1 MLLFDSII
9 QEMNHRFSEASTDL
23 LDCIACL
30 DPKNIFS
37 NFDMDK
43 LMHLADLYP
52 VDFIST
58 GRTFLY
64 QKLQSFLSDMRID
77 GRFFNVEDLG
87 SLAKKMKETLKDR
100 VFPMVYCLVELTL
113 LLPVATTYV
122 ERVFSAMKA
131 VKIDL
136 RNRMRDEWLND
147 SLVIYIENE
156 TFDYIDNEL
165 ILNRFQNMD
174 SRRNQL
180 SRSTKYSVV

>member
-1 MLLFDSII
+1 
-9 QEMNHRFSEASTDL
+9 MNHRFSEVSTNL

-30 DPKNIFS
+30 DPKNGFS

-43 LMHLADLYP
+43 LAHLADLYP

-58 GRTFLY
+58 GRTFLS
-64 QKLQSFLSDMRID
+64 QELQSFLSDMRID

-87 SLAKKMKETLKDR
+87 SLAKKMKKTMKDR
-100 VFPMVYCLVELTL
+100 VFPMVYRLVELAL
-113 LLPVATTYV
+113 LLPVATAVV

-131 VKIDL
+131 VKNDL
-136 RNRMRDEWLND
+136 RNRMGDEGLND
-147 SLVIYIENE
+147 SLAVYIEKE
-156 TFDYIDNEL
+156 IFDSINNEL

-180 SRSTKYSVV
+180 SRSTKHSVA

>member
-1 MLLFDSII
+1 
-9 QEMNHRFSEASTDL
+9 MNHCFSEASTDL

-30 DPKNIFS
+30 DPKNGFS

-43 LMHLADLYP
+43 LAHHADLYP

-58 GRTFLY
+58 GRTFLS
-64 QKLQSFLSDMRID
+64 QELQSFLSDMRID

-87 SLAKKMKETLKDR
+87 SLAKKMKETMKDR
-100 VFPMVYCLVELTL
+100 VFPMVYRLVELTL
-113 LLPVATTYV
+113 LLPVATASV

-131 VKIDL
+131 DL
-136 RNRMRDEWLND
+136 RNRMGDEWLND
-147 SLVIYIENE
+147 SIVVYIEKE
-156 TFDYIDNEL
+156 IFDSIDNEL

-180 SRSTKYSVV
+180 SRSIKHSVA